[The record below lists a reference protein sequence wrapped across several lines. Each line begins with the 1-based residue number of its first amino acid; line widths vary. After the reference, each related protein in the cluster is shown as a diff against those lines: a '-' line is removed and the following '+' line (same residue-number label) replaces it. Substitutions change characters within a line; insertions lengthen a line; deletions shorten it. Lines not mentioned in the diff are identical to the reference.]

1 MPGAWVAGM
10 RPVCRV
16 AGRRRSATSEGEA
29 VDYAAVGGDRPG
41 LEAVAPDDDV
51 DEVGV

>member
-16 AGRRRSATSEGEA
+16 AGRRPSATSEGEA